1 MNKIPKTITGTVGAW
16 FTSSHYGPAEIA
28 ENPDGAAAKLF
39 YSNHDM
45 SGTDWS
51 RAGTATITIELLSPT
66 EMVDAKVD
74 SLNAERKKL
83 MADYQMALTGIDTK
97 LQQLLA
103 ITNEA

>member
-1 MNKIPKTITGTVGAW
+1 MSNIPKTITGTVGAW
-16 FTSSHYGPAEIA
+16 FSTSYYGPEEIA
-28 ENPDGAAAKLF
+28 EDPDGAVGCLA
-39 YSNHDM
+39 YSNCDM
-45 SGTDWS
+45 SSDWS
-51 RAGTATITIELLSPT
+51 RAGTATITVELLSIT

-97 LQQLLA
+97 MQQLLA